1 MAVEGSTGKL
11 DSIVQGIEA
20 VRRVIGAG
28 RNTARTPKDLESF
41 DPQGRDIDFTEHIL
55 LGYFEPRLL

>member
-1 MAVEGSTGKL
+1 M
-11 DSIVQGIEA
+11 QGIEA